1 MHRAGGAI
9 ALACALA
16 APARA
21 RDLVILEAG
30 GLRDSGHDVADLV
43 DDFLSQEGVFSG
55 LTLQPSYSA
64 TLDYL
69 GIPNAIRMD
78 ATAFG
83 TQVVLAIPSTGFS
96 TTFTGTSPDDIE
108 NQVEDFFEGD
118 GADELAEFLEETHEL
133 TALALLDGN
142 PRSTT
147 ALFARSAFDRF
158 GLGAP
163 RTRAGYGRASA
174 AEWGHLDLGV
184 EVGGGAIDIDHF
196 SPLTVVDGAIT
207 LGGDF
212 EPGVGV
218 FLSLLGQYRNYDG
231 ADIYDVGLELGIPI
245 ALLRPGGGNPVRW
258 ALTPVVQAGGGASQ
272 DLLAGGFMVGGGGV
286 SSFSVNFG
294 PLELAIAN
302 ELLYYGGVPLGEIGG
317 VEIETELDRLLTRN
331 GAKLALYP
339 LFIPA
344 LFLEAGA
351 SYTSFLGSDAAV
363 DGYLSPFAGLGV
375 SVFELVRVRLG
386 WESDFGDDYAAHTGR
401 LDVGFAF

>member
-1 MHRAGGAI
+1 MLRAGCVI
-9 ALACALA
+9 ALACTLA
-16 APARA
+16 ASAGA
-21 RDLVILEAG
+21 RDLVILEAS
-30 GLRDSGHDVADLV
+30 GLRDSGHDVVELV
-43 DDFLSQEGVFSG
+43 DALLNQQGVFSG

-64 TLDYL
+64 ALDYL
-69 GIPNAIRMD
+69 GIADAIRMD

-83 TQVVLAIPSTGFS
+83 TQVVLSIPSTGFARS
-96 TTFTGTSPDDIE
+96 FTGTSPADVE
-108 NQVEDFFEGD
+108 EQVEDFFEHD
-118 GADELAEFLEETHEL
+118 GADELAEFFEETNER

-147 ALFARSAFDRF
+147 ALLARSAFDRF
-158 GLGAP
+158 GLGAL
-163 RTRAGYGRASA
+163 RTRAGYGRASV

-184 EVGGGAIDIDHF
+184 EVGGGAIDVDDF
-196 SPLTVVDGAIT
+196 SPLTVVDGAVT

-212 EPGVGV
+212 EPGVGIFFSV
-218 FLSLLGQYRNYDG
+218 LGQYRNYDG
-231 ADIYDVGLELGIPI
+231 ADIYDAALELGVPI
-245 ALLRPGGGNPVRW
+245 ALLRPGEGSPLRW
-258 ALTPVVQAGGGASQ
+258 TLTPVLQAGGGGSQ

-286 SSFSVNFG
+286 SSFGIHLG

-331 GAKLALYP
+331 GAKLAFYP

-351 SYTSFLGSDAAV
+351 AYTNFLGSDAAV
-363 DGYLSPFAGLGV
+363 DDYLSPFAGIGLNL
-375 SVFELVRVRLG
+375 FELVRVRLG